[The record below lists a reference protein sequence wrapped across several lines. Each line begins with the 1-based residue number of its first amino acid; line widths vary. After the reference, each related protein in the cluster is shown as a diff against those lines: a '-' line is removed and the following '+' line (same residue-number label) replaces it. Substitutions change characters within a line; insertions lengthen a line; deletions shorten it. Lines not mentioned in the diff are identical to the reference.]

1 MKLVKTTKLHF
12 IYQLTD
18 KEMKENDYTSPFL
31 LFLKSSYPDSKPIA
45 NIDIGYE
52 DWETDTLEEAIEWS
66 KSDE

>member
-31 LFLKSSYPDSKPIA
+31 LFLKSSYPDSKPTA